1 VIAKGRFSSV
11 WEILPSAFGVGQY
24 FPNFGET
31 IFNSDLNASQY
42 WYITTT
48 CCELVGR
55 VNNKSITSWQLP
67 RLRGSY
73 GVKCVM
79 DFQHCRV
86 KSCTVIQPD
95 GD

>member
-1 VIAKGRFSSV
+1 MLLLHFEMRYNKTNRLALSVTTENCFPSV

-55 VNNKSITSWQLP
+55 VNNKLAASPFTGK
-67 RLRGSY
+67 LRGEVCN
-73 GVKCVM
+73 G
-79 DFQHCRV
+79 F
-86 KSCTVIQPD
+86 
-95 GD
+95 